1 MCYSPGCISR
11 NFLMYNEEWEGKE
24 WNLSSGSLT
33 LEFRLHQ
40 ERCSL
45 SHQYSKALPL
55 SMSKDIN
62 SMERWRH
69 ICHGIFQ
76 VRILEFV
83 AIFFSREPFRPKDS
97 TLISCISCI
106 GRADSVP
113 LGHLESQWKI
123 ILVQQ
128 NIYWFKFKQKVLG
141 KLLRLFY
148 V

>member
-1 MCYSPGCISR
+1 
-11 NFLMYNEEWEGKE
+11 
-24 WNLSSGSLT
+24 
-33 LEFRLHQ
+33 
-40 ERCSL
+40 
-45 SHQYSKALPL
+45 
-55 SMSKDIN
+55 MSKDIN

-123 ILVQQ
+123 IKVQ
-128 NIYWFKFKQKVLG
+128 
-141 KLLRLFY
+141 
-148 V
+148 